1 MTEFGVR
8 ATPPQTLSI
17 SIVGACDPAVGPCEW
32 TIGSL
37 VQGTPY
43 FVRVFSYNLH
53 GFSILAGLPY
63 PASEIPRTFPSPPQM
78 VVVQPVAT
86 DATSLTVTF
95 PPSANDGGMPVT
107 KYLVEWDV
115 MGSRAKTDVT
125 LNDVLYSLYDVQAIT
140 TSAGTND
147 LGGTFRVSFEG
158 YGTGDLSFGVCAVH
172 SPFAPPFGRH
182 GLIRSSHAIAG
193 GCCKERRLLAESFC
207 HVLSLFVVCVCTDF
221 R

>member
-1 MTEFGVR
+1 
-8 ATPPQTLSI
+8 
-17 SIVGACDPAVGPCEW
+17 
-32 TIGSL
+32 
-37 VQGTPY
+37 
-43 FVRVFSYNLH
+43 VFSYNLH

-182 GLIRSSHAIAG
+182 GLIRSSHAIPREAAS
-193 GCCKERRLLAESFC
+193 C
-207 HVLSLFVVCVCTDF
+207 
-221 R
+221 